1 MNIKIICV
9 GKLREQWHKQ
19 ACDEYIKR
27 LSRYCKTEIRQVDD
41 ERPKGKEGAAE
52 KQRILEAEG
61 KRILAALAENETVVA
76 LDVKGKAVSSE
87 EMAELFEDLT
97 LRGKSSIAIIIGGSL
112 GLSEDVLKR
121 ADIRIS
127 LSKMTFNHMLA
138 RVIILEQIYRC
149 FKIMS
154 NETYHK

>member
-27 LSRYCKTEIRQVDD
+27 LSRYCRLEIRQVDD
-41 ERPKGKEGAAE
+41 ERPKGKDSVSE
-52 KQRILEAEG
+52 KQRILETEG
-61 KRILAALAENETVVA
+61 KRILSTLTGNETVVA
-76 LDVKGKAVSSE
+76 LDVYGKAVSSE
-87 EMAELFEDLT
+87 EMAGLIEAWSQ
-97 LRGKSSIAIIIGGSL
+97 RGKSNIAIVIGGSF
-112 GLSEDVLKR
+112 GLSEEILKKADVRL
-121 ADIRIS
+121 S
-127 LSKMTFNHMLA
+127 MSKMTFNHMLA

-149 FKIMS
+149 FKIIS

>member
-27 LSRYCKTEIRQVDD
+27 LSRYCKLEIRQVDD

-61 KRILAALAENETVVA
+61 KRILSALAENETVVV
-76 LDVKGKAVSSE
+76 LDVRGNAVSSE
-87 EMAELFEDLT
+87 EMAELLKG
-97 LRGKSSIAIIIGGSL
+97 LVQRGKSSIAIIIGGSL

-149 FKIMS
+149 FKIIS